1 MATARVGQIVYGVAA
16 LTLPGQSESGD
27 LHLVDVDADGGVLV
41 AVLDGLGHGSEAAV
55 AAQQAVGTIKQY
67 ASESLVSLVT
77 RCHASSRQTR
87 GVVLALA
94 SFDPRQRSM
103 TWLSVGNICGQLFRR
118 RQHTEEVQVTSLL
131 QRPGVV
137 GKQLPPLA
145 METVPFW
152 WGDTLI
158 LATDGVRPEF
168 AEAVSIDA
176 AEPQR
181 VADNVLARYAT
192 QSDDALV
199 LVAQCQE

>member
-1 MATARVGQIVYGVAA
+1 MCGIAA

-27 LHLVDVDADGGVLV
+27 LYLVEVNADGSVLV
-41 AVLDGLGHGSEAAV
+41 AVLDGLGHGREAAV
-55 AAQQAVGTIKQY
+55 AAQQAVDTIKQY
-67 ASESLVSLVT
+67 TSESLVSLVM
-77 RCHASSRQTR
+77 RCHTSLRQRR

-94 SFDPRQRSM
+94 YFDPRHRSM
-103 TWLSVGNICGQLFRR
+103 TWLSVGNIRGQLFRR
-118 RQHTEEVQVTSLL
+118 RQHTEEVQMVSLL

-145 METVPFW
+145 LETVPFW

-176 AEPQR
+176 GSPQR